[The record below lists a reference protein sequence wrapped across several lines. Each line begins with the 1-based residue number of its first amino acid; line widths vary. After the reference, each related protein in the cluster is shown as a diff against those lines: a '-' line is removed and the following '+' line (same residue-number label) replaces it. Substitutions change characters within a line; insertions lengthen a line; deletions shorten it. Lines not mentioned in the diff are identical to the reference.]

1 MGSSALLST
10 QTWLRTTHKPPR
22 TRPSPTSS
30 TSSSTRKR
38 SLSAVTAV
46 VSAALPRPRTPVPP
60 TVRPGGPR
68 SLRSSSST
76 SSPTLRLTPSLR
88 ASTWTGYSS
97 PTSRSTRHSSSV
109 AHIPCSRSHQP
120 VHVVSMPRGDDPVP
134 EGEDCQGRQGSQ
146 DRWQARC
153 HLRLSNFCLETGPWI
168 NHEPCNYAG

>member
-10 QTWLRTTHKPPR
+10 QPWLRTTAKPPR

-109 AHIPCSRSHQP
+109 AAHTVLTVASTRTCRLH
-120 VHVVSMPRGDDPVP
+120 PRGDDPVP